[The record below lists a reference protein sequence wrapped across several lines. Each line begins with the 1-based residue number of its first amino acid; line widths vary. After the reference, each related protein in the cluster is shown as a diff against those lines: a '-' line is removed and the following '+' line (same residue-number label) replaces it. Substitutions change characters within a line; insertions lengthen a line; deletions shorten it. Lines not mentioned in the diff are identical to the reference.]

1 MEQKHRKRIDL
12 LCDLIVR
19 QVDIKALWPYL
30 FMNGIF
36 NYDDCN
42 VPNWSQNITNPETIK
57 DIIFNHTNKRALCI
71 LGFTMKLTKKLH
83 FFLYSSRKV
92 LTWELNLYQGLQS
105 L

>member
-1 MEQKHRKRIDL
+1 MEQKLHKRIDL

-42 VPNWSQNITNPETIK
+42 IPNSSRNITNPETIK
-57 DIIFNHTNKRALCI
+57 DMILTIQTKRPYA
-71 LGFTMKLTKKLH
+71 
-83 FFLYSSRKV
+83 Y
-92 LTWELNLYQGLQS
+92 
-105 L
+105 